1 MAAIT
6 VLLVDDNAAFRQLA
20 TRFLEEEAGQEV
32 VVVGS
37 VGSGEEALAQA
48 EHLRPK
54 VVLLDLRMP
63 GLSGLETIPRLRC
76 VAPDTRIV
84 VLTLLD
90 GDGYRRASL
99 GAGADA
105 FVGKANVTRDLLPAI
120 RQVVRPDRPR
130 MPGADGDG

>member
-37 VGSGEEALAQA
+37 VGSGEETLAQA
-48 EHLRPK
+48 EHLRPQ

-63 GLSGLETIPRLRC
+63 GLSGLETIPRLRR

-99 GAGADA
+99 RAGADA
-105 FVGKANVTRDLLPAI
+105 FVGKANVTHDLLPAI
-120 RQVVRPDRPR
+120 RQVMRSDRPG
-130 MPGADGDG
+130 MGGAENDD